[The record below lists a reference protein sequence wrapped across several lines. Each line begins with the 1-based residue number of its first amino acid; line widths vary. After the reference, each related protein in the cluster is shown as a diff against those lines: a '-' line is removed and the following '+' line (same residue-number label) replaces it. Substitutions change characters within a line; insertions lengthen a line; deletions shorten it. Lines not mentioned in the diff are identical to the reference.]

1 MRPLSPALQ
10 GGWPDAALAGR
21 SGAVCDPGSVRG
33 GGAGGGAVR
42 LRPARA
48 ALRARL
54 PAVLLPVPADQP
66 AHRPLRRVDGRPA
79 PLPARGVRRDPRGVA
94 AGPADDGAD
103 LGHRLVRGRRGGGGG
118 RRDRAGVRRARRG
131 RHRRVHRAGGQRG
144 AAGLRPQLPDAVRGP
159 DPQRDRPQVRRGG
172 DRGRRDLL
180 LRRRELA
187 DPGRPG
193 RPVRAR
199 PHPPVRPA
207 VDPARRRRAGLRGPG
222 CDLAYAVCRG
232 QPQAAGGTH
241 GRPAAA
247 AGADPGRGAGDGA
260 RQVAAW
266 RLGGGR
272 WPVTAFA
279 LTSEQQDLAERVRE
293 LASGQLRA
301 LAEAGTPGQVNRE
314 LIKAMGDLGLLARL
328 FPGVGAGGLSREA
341 AAMDLCLLREAL
353 ATQSTE
359 AETAL
364 ALQGLGSYPV
374 LQSGQEE
381 VVRRW
386 LPAVAA
392 GDAVAAFALTEPG
405 AGSDAAALA
414 LRAEPDGPGWRLT
427 GEKMWISNAPEA
439 DFYTVFARTTPG
451 AGARGVS
458 AFVVPAD
465 RPGLGGEHL
474 DMISPHPIGRL
485 VFDGVPVQSAELLGE
500 QDRGFRVAM
509 RTLDLFRPSVGAFA
523 VGMAQAAT
531 DAAVAH
537 AGTRT
542 AFGGPLK
549 DQQAVSHLL
558 AEMATRTEAARL
570 LVYAAAAAYDAT
582 CAAGGAAGAAGSAGG
597 AGGNGLAAKSAM
609 AKLFATETAQFV
621 VDAAVQLHGARALR
635 RGHLLEHLYREVRA
649 PRIYEGASEVQR
661 TIIARELYR

>member
-1 MRPLSPALQ
+1 
-10 GGWPDAALAGR
+10 
-21 SGAVCDPGSVRG
+21 
-33 GGAGGGAVR
+33 
-42 LRPARA
+42 
-48 ALRARL
+48 
-54 PAVLLPVPADQP
+54 
-66 AHRPLRRVDGRPA
+66 
-79 PLPARGVRRDPRGVA
+79 
-94 AGPADDGAD
+94 
-103 LGHRLVRGRRGGGGG
+103 
-118 RRDRAGVRRARRG
+118 
-131 RHRRVHRAGGQRG
+131 
-144 AAGLRPQLPDAVRGP
+144 
-159 DPQRDRPQVRRGG
+159 
-172 DRGRRDLL
+172 
-180 LRRRELA
+180 
-187 DPGRPG
+187 
-193 RPVRAR
+193 
-199 PHPPVRPA
+199 
-207 VDPARRRRAGLRGPG
+207 
-222 CDLAYAVCRG
+222 
-232 QPQAAGGTH
+232 
-241 GRPAAA
+241 
-247 AGADPGRGAGDGA
+247 
-260 RQVAAW
+260 
-266 RLGGGR
+266 
-272 WPVTAFA
+272 VTAFA
-279 LTSEQQDLAERVRE
+279 LTREQQDFAERVRE
-293 LASGQLRA
+293 IASGQLRA
-301 LAEAGTPGQVNRE
+301 LAEAGTPGHVNRE

-328 FPGVGAGGLSREA
+328 FPGQGGQAGQGGPGGWNPPGTGGHRGVAPGDKQST
-341 AAMDLCLLREAL
+341 AMDLCLLREAL

-427 GEKMWISNAPEA
+427 GEKIWISNAPEA

-465 RPGLGGEHL
+465 RPGLSGEHL
-474 DMISPHPIGRL
+474 NMISPHPIGRL
-485 VFDGVPVQSAELLGE
+485 VFDGVPVQAAELLGE
-500 QDRGFRVAM
+500 RDRGFRVAM
-509 RTLDLFRPSVGAFA
+509 LTLDLFRPSVGAFA

-570 LVYAAAAAYDAT
+570 LVYAAAAAYDAS
-582 CAAGGAAGAAGSAGG
+582 AGTGGG
-597 AGGNGLAAKSAM
+597 AGTVGKGLAAKSAM

-621 VDAAVQLHGARALR
+621 VDAAVQIHGARALR